1 MKGYRGR
8 AKLPVF
14 KFYKG
19 YPLVKIFVDNGTD
32 TSKSAIYLDLHLV
45 RGVVYT
51 PPIKVL
57 LTKLNANLP
66 ISDNEIILAKL
77 AIELGDLGEE

>member
-32 TSKSAIYLDLHLV
+32 TPKSAIYLDLHLV
-45 RGVVYT
+45 HGVVGESGT
-51 PPIKVL
+51 VEELHFEREVKAPEL
-57 LTKLNANLP
+57 LLV
-66 ISDNEIILAKL
+66 NEWVQD
-77 AIELGDLGEE
+77 E